1 MTNIEKHITENNFH
15 DIKQKN
21 SNISIL
27 LVFII
32 VLFVF
37 IYTSIGY
44 NSENNESE
52 NSLWLLVS
60 LTILL
65 GGYAF
70 NYNGKKYRLGKWLF
84 AISFVICA
92 IYFGLLWY
100 GMQLGKGFNPLV
112 STKGNK

>member
-1 MTNIEKHITENNFH
+1 MNNTEKHITENSFEE
-15 DIKQKN
+15 IKQKN

-27 LVFII
+27 LICII
-32 VLFVF
+32 VFFVF

-44 NSENNESE
+44 NSENNEAE
-52 NSLWLLVS
+52 KSLWLLVS

-70 NYNGKKYRLGKWLF
+70 CYKGKKYRLGKWLF
-84 AISFVICA
+84 AISFLICA

-100 GMQLGKGFNPLV
+100 STQLGKAFNH
-112 STKGNK
+112 